1 MKKEIISIVET
12 INNTIDS
19 NKPTF
24 KIGYRNGF
32 TYIDYVD
39 NSKEAIFNNALSN
52 KDLLSTLKGFLFG
65 LTFNK

>member
-24 KIGYRNGF
+24 KISYRNGF

-39 NSKEAIFNNALSN
+39 SRTCAPFNNALSN
-52 KDLLSTLKGFLFG
+52 RDLLSTLKGFLFG